1 LAASILLRHQKER
14 PFEPAPFKFA
24 VFICGSLPYWI
35 DTEQGV
41 NVAGLFLRP
50 SSTGCGPPEGIIYE
64 PSKDDGSAKTKA
76 MAGSSTKEVGKS
88 EVEIADLEQKFSSA
102 MLDQERW
109 NRVLGMAGQPVE
121 SEDSDSE
128 SDEDQV
134 FSPGESSTGS
144 RSPVSS
150 FDDSEDGP
158 GSDFAKQGILDVGSS
173 GDHIVR
179 RLHPSVD
186 TLRIC
191 IPTAHIYGSRDPYFR
206 QSLALAK
213 LCEAR
218 WASTYEHPEGHIV
231 PREKGVNLKIAAA
244 IERTVGMID
253 VFSR

>member
-1 LAASILLRHQKER
+1 
-14 PFEPAPFKFA
+14 
-24 VFICGSLPYWI
+24 
-35 DTEQGV
+35 
-41 NVAGLFLRP
+41 
-50 SSTGCGPPEGIIYE
+50 
-64 PSKDDGSAKTKA
+64 

-231 PREKGVNLKIAAA
+231 PREKGVNLKI
-244 IERTVGMID
+244 ERTVGMID